1 MPRRPGPRCA
11 LRGGNHQ
18 PRLTCQ
24 ASAEPAHALSSFVV
38 RPGNDTTLTR
48 APTSPCTQG
57 ERRPQGRS
65 WTGAPGAIRPRVRCG
80 NELLRTA
87 GPPARPCLA
96 RRGHQPAALAGATP
110 ERPSRHRARGA
121 GHRPHR
127 RDRHCVRRHPR
138 LSHRVRLHPL
148 LTPAQRLLP
157 GGAAVPLPAGPRPF
171 GGDPF
176 PDGFLRFGVQFAD
189 GRKATNL
196 DRPAYDAEQEPD
208 RPVLNQHGGG
218 GGGSAW
224 DLEHWVWPLPPAGP
238 FAFVCEWPGRDIV
251 ESRAEIDAGLI
262 LEAAGRAVTFWSDD

>member
-1 MPRRPGPRCA
+1 MLPERSVPAYDAAMSFFEPPAPLPGPVSRA
-11 LRGGNHQ
+11 
-18 PRLTCQ
+18 
-24 ASAEPAHALSSFVV
+24 VV
-38 RPGNDTTLTR
+38 I
-48 APTSPCTQG
+48 SP
-57 ERRPQGRS
+57 PP
-65 WTGAPGAIRPRVRCG
+65 W
-80 NELLRTA
+80 L
-87 GPPARPCLA
+87 GPPLNA
-96 RRGHQPAALAGATP
+96 
-110 ERPSRHRARGA
+110 
-121 GHRPHR
+121 
-127 RDRHCVRRHPR
+127 
-138 LSHRVRLHPL
+138 
-148 LTPAQRLLP
+148 LP
-157 GGAAVPLPAGPRPF
+157 GIAPVELVIARTDETVIAFAGIHAYPTGFGFTLCLRLRNVSSREEQQFPYLLDRAPF

-196 DRPAYDAEQEPD
+196 DRPAYNAEQEPD